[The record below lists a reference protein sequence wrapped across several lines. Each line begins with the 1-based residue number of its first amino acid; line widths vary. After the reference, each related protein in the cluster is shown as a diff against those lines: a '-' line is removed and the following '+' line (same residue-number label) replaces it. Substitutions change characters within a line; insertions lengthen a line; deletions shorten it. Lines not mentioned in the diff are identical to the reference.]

1 MSSRLSP
8 QARRL
13 RTIIISAPIMGAT
26 AFVLYK
32 RLILG
37 EPQRTLPRPSSS
49 SPNSA
54 QMHRRLVP
62 IKPQSYEDEPVR
74 REEVWVPGERTTRR
88 DA

>member
-37 EPQRTLPRPSSS
+37 EPQRTLPQRS
-49 SPNSA
+49 SPDSA
-54 QMHRRLVP
+54 QMHQRLVP
-62 IKPQSYEDEPVR
+62 IKPQPYEDEPVR
-74 REEVWVPGERTTRR
+74 RGEVWVPGERTTTKG
-88 DA
+88 A